1 MKIIRPISIN
11 DARLIAS
18 NVPETDYAAYNAGTT
33 YALGDRVIRVAT
45 DVHEIYESLVGSN
58 IGNPLTDATKW
69 LLVGNTN
76 RWRMFDSSVSSQTS
90 NADSIECSFENL
102 GPMDSIVLFNV
113 DAEYVTVTVTDA
125 IAGVVYDETIAMVSD
140 RGVTNWYD
148 FFYSPYE
155 LKTTL
160 LISDLPKYI
169 NTTVELTLTKTGGTA
184 KCGACVIGMAKEIGD
199 AQQGAKVGIQDY
211 SVKARDDFGNFTIL
225 ERAYSR
231 YANLDIYVQSGAA
244 DSIARLLTQYRATP
258 VVYIGAEERE
268 ATFIYGFFKDFY
280 ETISYTD
287 YSLFTLELESLT

>member
-1 MKIIRPISIN
+1 MKIIRPITIN
-11 DARLIAS
+11 DSRLLSS

-33 YALGDRVIRVAT
+33 YAQGARVIYVAA
-45 DVHEIYESLVGSN
+45 DVHQIYESLANSN
-58 IGNPLTDATKW
+58 TGNPLTDATKW

-76 RWRMFDSSVSSQTS
+76 KWRMFDSSVSSQTS
-90 NADSIECSFENL
+90 NAESIECTFENL

-113 DAEYVTVTVTDA
+113 DAEYVMVTVTDA
-125 IAGVVYDETIAMVSD
+125 LAGVVYDETIAMVSD
-140 RGVTNWYD
+140 RGVTDWHS
-148 FFYSPYE
+148 FFYEPYE

-160 LISDLPKYI
+160 LISGLPKYI
-169 NTTVELTLTKTGGTA
+169 NTTVELTLTKAGGIA
-184 KCGACVIGMAKEIGD
+184 KCGACVIGLAKEIGD

-211 SVKARDDFGNFTIL
+211 SVKTRDDFGNFTIL

-231 YANLDIYVQSGAA
+231 YANLDVYVQSGTA
-244 DSIARLLTQYRATP
+244 DSITRLLTKYRASP
-258 VVYIGAEERE
+258 VVYIGADERE